1 MAMAMDED
9 EVSKQ
14 LDQMVKFIFR
24 EADEKASEIQAKA
37 KEEFSIEKSRI
48 VNEEKVKIAKLY
60 DSKEKAIEV
69 KKKIAYSNELN
80 QSRLRVLK
88 AKEEGVQKLL
98 TEAHRRLN
106 TITQNTDAYK
116 KLLQR
121 LIVQSLIK
129 LNETKAK
136 VLCRREDVSIVTAVI
151 PAAAAEYKEKTGNTT
166 AMEIDKTTFLPPAPS
181 SGSLEGDFCS
191 GGVVLATPDGRIIC
205 SNTLD
210 ARLKMAYDQL
220 LPRIRTTLYGESLTR
235 VHRD

>member
-1 MAMAMDED
+1 MEEE

-37 KEEFSIEKSRI
+37 REEFSIEKARL
-48 VNEEKVKIAKLY
+48 VNEEKAKIAKQY
-60 DSKEKAIEV
+60 DTKEKAIEV

-88 AKEEGVQKLL
+88 AKEEGVQRLL
-98 TEAHRRLN
+98 TEAHKRLH
-106 TITQNTDAYK
+106 TVTQNPESYK
-116 KLLQR
+116 KLL
-121 LIVQSLIK
+121 LSIIVQSLIK
-129 LNETKAK
+129 LGEPK
-136 VLCRREDVSIVTAVI
+136 VKILARKEDLSLVESVL
-151 PAAAAEYKEKTGNTT
+151 PAAAAEYKKKSGHEVSLEVDRTT
-166 AMEIDKTTFLPPAPS
+166 YLPPGPS
-181 SGSLEGDFCS
+181 SGSLEGEICS

-210 ARLKMAYDQL
+210 ARLKMAFDQL
-220 LPRIRTTLYGESLTR
+220 LPDIRTILYGASLTR

>member
-1 MAMAMDED
+1 MEEE

-37 KEEFSIEKSRI
+37 REEFSIEKSRI
-48 VNEEKVKIAKLY
+48 VNEEKAKIAKLY

-98 TEAHRRLN
+98 TDAHKKLHS
-106 TITQNTDAYK
+106 TVTQNPENYK
-116 KLLQR
+116 RILHQ

-129 LNETKAK
+129 LNETKLK
-136 VLCRREDVSIVTAVI
+136 VLCRREDISLVNSAISS
-151 PAAAAEYKEKTGNTT
+151 AAAEYKAKTGHTVEL
-166 AMEIDKTTFLPPAPS
+166 EIDKITYLPPSPA

-220 LPRIRTTLYGESLTR
+220 LPEIRTTLYGASLTR